1 LKTALNLLKIAAAAT
16 LLATAGA
23 QATTIDFDAASVT
36 SQLTHISLPNS
47 YWGSSYVEDGFLLQ
61 SSAWLPNSLVVAGNS
76 LSAGSYAMGATPL
89 ATTTLTGA
97 SAFSI
102 GSIDLRRGFSFSN
115 WSVTFTGTKA
125 DASTVTQSFSLNNT
139 NWNTFTFGAG
149 FSNLTSLSWDEGAL
163 RVYAFDNINVTAV
176 PEPETYAMMLA
187 GLGLVALARRRKSA

>member
-1 LKTALNLLKIAAAAT
+1 MKTTLNLLKTAAAAT
-16 LLATAGA
+16 LLAAAGA

-36 SQLTHISLPNS
+36 SQLIHLPNS

-61 SSAWLPNSLVVAGNS
+61 SSAWLPNSLVVAGSS

-97 SAFSI
+97 WAFSI
-102 GSIDLRRGFSFSN
+102 DSIDLRRGFSFSN

-125 DASTVTQSFSLNNT
+125 DASTVTQSFSLTNT

-187 GLGLVALARRRKSA
+187 GLGMLGLARRRKSA